1 MVPRMMTEMKV
12 GQVSM
17 PVYVARPEGQPRGG
31 LVLLHEAFGLTPS
44 IKRVC
49 DGFADDGYEVIA
61 PGLFVFAPVDNPL
74 ITLAQDKAGLDA
86 GRHMIEK
93 IKDEQVVEA
102 AKACVMRLASEGLEV
117 ASIGYC
123 WGGSCSYL
131 VAARLEEVKACV
143 CYYGGRLQ
151 MQCAHEQPQ
160 CPTLVH
166 LARLDRYIPVGEA
179 TAAFAKYHPGAEVHV
194 YEADHGF
201 NRDDG
206 PTFDPAVAA
215 AARART
221 MDLFAK
227 TIG

>member
-1 MVPRMMTEMKV
+1 MMMDLDV
-12 GQVSM
+12 GGVAL
-17 PVYVARPEGQPRGG
+17 PCYVAKPEGKPRGG
-31 LVLLHEAFGLTPS
+31 LVLLHEAFGITPS

-49 DGFADDGYEVIA
+49 DGFAADGYLVVA
-61 PGLFVFAPVDNPL
+61 PGLFVFAPVERPP
-74 ITLAQDKAGLDA
+74 ITLAQDKAGLDE

-93 IKDEQVVEA
+93 IKDEDVIA
-102 AKACVMRLASEGLEV
+102 GTKACVEWLERDGLRV

-131 VAARLEEVKACV
+131 VAARIEQIKACV

-151 MQCAHEQPQ
+151 MQCANEQPK

-166 LARLDRYIPVGEA
+166 LAKLDRYIPVGEA
-179 TAAFAKYHPGAEVHV
+179 TAAFAKYHPAAEVHV

-206 PTFDPAVAA
+206 PTFNPEIAGI
-215 AARART
+215 ARKRT